1 MSLKNIMQEYQI
13 KRGYTKQ
20 LAESMVQGLR
30 DQFETEPAV
39 SADGH
44 YTITYGALQRL
55 EVWSGE
61 KGKTLIVDTE
71 ADKNAD
77 DETIIDTNR
86 RFRNYLQQVT
96 GYTAK
101 ERAKKAQQAAKASE

>member
-1 MSLKNIMQEYQI
+1 MQEYQI

-20 LAESMVQGLR
+20 LAESMIQGLR
-30 DQFETEPAV
+30 DQFEIEPRA
-39 SADGH
+39 AENDH
-44 YTITYGALQRL
+44 YIISYGALLRL
-55 EVWSGE
+55 EVWLGAG
-61 KGKTLIVDTE
+61 GKTLIVDTE
-71 ADKNAD
+71 ASKDAD

-101 ERAKKAQQAAKASE
+101 ERAKKAQQALKKKE

>member
-1 MSLKNIMQEYQI
+1 MQEYQI

-20 LAESMVQGLR
+20 LAESMIQGLR
-30 DQFETEPAV
+30 DQFGVEP
-39 SADGH
+39 SAAENGH
-44 YTITYGALQRL
+44 YIISYGALLRL
-55 EVWSGE
+55 EVWLGAG
-61 KGKTLIVDTE
+61 GKTLIVDTE
-71 ADKNAD
+71 SKKDVD

-101 ERAKKAQQAAKASE
+101 ERAKKAQQAVKGLE

>member
-1 MSLKNIMQEYQI
+1 MFLKNIMQEYQI

-20 LAESMVQGLR
+20 FTDSMVQGLR
-30 DQFETEPAV
+30 DQFGVEPVV
-39 SADGH
+39 STDGH
-44 YTITYGALQRL
+44 YTISYGALLRL
-55 EVWSGE
+55 EVWTGE
-61 KGKTLIVDTE
+61 GGKTLVVDTD
-71 ADKNAD
+71 ADTNAD

-101 ERAKKAQQAAKASE
+101 ERAKKAKKMVE

>member
-1 MSLKNIMQEYQI
+1 MQEYKI

-20 LAESMVQGLR
+20 LADSMVQGLR
-30 DQFETEPAV
+30 DQFEIEPV
-39 SADGH
+39 ISTDNH
-44 YTITYGALQRL
+44 YTISYGALLRL
-55 EVWSGE
+55 EVWLGE
-61 KGKTLIVDTE
+61 GGKTLIVDTE
-71 ADKNAD
+71 ADRNAD

-101 ERAKKAQQAAKASE
+101 ERAKKVKKMLD

>member
-1 MSLKNIMQEYQI
+1 M
-13 KRGYTKQ
+13 GT
-20 LAESMVQGLR
+20 GLR

-39 SADGH
+39 SRTA
-44 YTITYGALQRL
+44 TTLSATERSCVLR
-55 EVWSGE
+55 SGRCR
-61 KGKTLIVDTE
+61 GQTLIVDTE
-71 ADKNAD
+71 SKKDVD

-101 ERAKKAQQAAKASE
+101 ERAKKAKKMVD

>member
-1 MSLKNIMQEYQI
+1 MQEYQI

-20 LAESMVQGLR
+20 LAESMIQGLR
-30 DQFETEPAV
+30 DQFGTEPTA
-39 SADGH
+39 SGDGR
-44 YTITYGALQRL
+44 YTITYGALLRL
-55 EVWSGE
+55 EVSVGAG
-61 KGKTLIVDTE
+61 GKTLVVDTE
-71 ADKNAD
+71 ANKEAD

-101 ERAKKAQQAAKASE
+101 ERAKKAQQAVKGKE

>member
-20 LAESMVQGLR
+20 LRDSMVQGLR
-30 DQFETEPAV
+30 DHFGVEPDV
-39 SADGH
+39 SEDGR
-44 YTITYGALQRL
+44 YTISYGALLRL
-55 EVWSGE
+55 DVWVGD
-61 KGKTLIVDTE
+61 GDKTLVVDTE
-71 ADKNAD
+71 SDINSD

-86 RFRNYLQQVT
+86 RFRAYLQHVT

-101 ERAKKAQQAAKASE
+101 ERAKRVKKSVK

>member
-20 LAESMVQGLR
+20 LTESMIQGLR
-30 DQFETEPAV
+30 DQFGTEPAV
-39 SADGH
+39 SEDGH
-44 YTITYGALQRL
+44 YTITYGALLRL
-55 EVWSGE
+55 EVWSGSG
-61 KGKTLIVDTE
+61 GKTLVVDTE
-71 ADKNAD
+71 ANKSAD

-101 ERAKKAQQAAKASE
+101 ERAKKAQQAVKGAE

>member
-20 LAESMVQGLR
+20 LADSMVQGLR
-30 DQFETEPAV
+30 DLFETEPAV

-44 YTITYGALQRL
+44 YTISYGALLRL

-61 KGKTLIVDTE
+61 SGKTLVVDTE

-101 ERAKKAQQAAKASE
+101 ERAKKAKKMVD

>member
-1 MSLKNIMQEYQI
+1 MQEYQI

-20 LAESMVQGLR
+20 LADSMVQSLR
-30 DQFETEPAV
+30 DQFGTEPV
-39 SADGH
+39 TSEDGH
-44 YTITYGALQRL
+44 YTVTYGALQRL
-55 EVWSGE
+55 EVWSGAG
-61 KGKTLIVDTE
+61 GKTLIVDTE
-71 ADKNAD
+71 ADKDAD

-101 ERAKKAQQAAKASE
+101 ERAKKAKKLTE

>member
-1 MSLKNIMQEYQI
+1 MQEYQI

-30 DQFETEPAV
+30 DQFEAEPTV
-39 SADGH
+39 SGDGH
-44 YTITYGALQRL
+44 YIVAYGALRRL
-55 EVWSGE
+55 EVWSGA
-61 KGKTLIVDTE
+61 GDKTLGVDTE
-71 ADKNAD
+71 ANKDAD

-101 ERAKKAQQAAKASE
+101 ERAKKAQQSVKGTE

>member
-1 MSLKNIMQEYQI
+1 MQEYQI

-30 DQFETEPAV
+30 DQFGAEPEA
-39 SADGH
+39 SEDGH
-44 YTITYGALQRL
+44 YAVTYGALRRL
-55 EVWSGE
+55 EVWCGAG
-61 KGKTLIVDTE
+61 GKTLIVDTE
-71 ADKNAD
+71 ANKDAD

-101 ERAKKAQQAAKASE
+101 ERAKKAQQAVKGSE